1 MFHKYWNFKQNLLGE
16 LYYSKSES
24 GEIFLIL
31 FYTRDGQFRISEILL
46 LRNDLK
52 QAFYCNQAIQAM
64 IKDFFPINPL
74 LFHPYYPAFPCIIFY
89 LQ

>member
-1 MFHKYWNFKQNLLGE
+1 M
-16 LYYSKSES
+16 
-24 GEIFLIL
+24 
-31 FYTRDGQFRISEILL
+31 TDLL
-46 LRNDLK
+46 LLYNIPVVSLSPLFRRNDLK
-52 QAFYCNQAIQAM
+52 RNERMRKHSTVIRLYKRKM